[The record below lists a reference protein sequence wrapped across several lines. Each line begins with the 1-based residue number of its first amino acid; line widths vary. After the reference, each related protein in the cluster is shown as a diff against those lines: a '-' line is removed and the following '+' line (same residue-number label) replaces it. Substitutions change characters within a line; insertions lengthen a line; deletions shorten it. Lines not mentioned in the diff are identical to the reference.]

1 MYSGLLDGPG
11 NMSASANSCD
21 TISLLWD
28 EPYSLPGVDI
38 LSYQVNLSGIQF
50 GNESFFINNS
60 AFVSD
65 NESNSWTESFEECQD
80 PCDQINASVAGK
92 NKVGIG
98 KPALTIFYFLG
109 GY

>member
-21 TISLLWD
+21 TTSLLWN

-50 GNESFFINNS
+50 ENETFINIS
-60 AFVSD
+60 DSVSD
-65 NESNSWTESFEECQD
+65 NGSNGWTKSFEDCQD
-80 PCDQINASVAGK
+80 PCKPINASVAGK

-98 KPALTIFYFLG
+98 RPASTIFYFLG